1 MSSYRK
7 GRRFEYEVR
16 DFLKEKGWLVLRCAG
31 SKPFDLVALK
41 KGLPPLLI
49 ECKADAKLR
58 LDQIRRQEKL
68 ASRVGAAYLVIKK
81 EKGWRRKLVRKLAE
95 KL

>member
-16 DFLKEKGWLVLRCAG
+16 DFLKELGWLVLRCAG

-41 KGLPPLLI
+41 RGLPPLLI
-49 ECKADAKLR
+49 ECKANEKLDHR
-58 LDQIRRQEKL
+58 QVARQEKL
-68 ASRVGAAYLVIKK
+68 AAKAGAAYLLVRK
-81 EKGWRRKLVRKLAE
+81 EKGWRRKLARRLPRRP
-95 KL
+95 